1 MEENEELFNFQGQ
14 GNIKV
19 EGRDDIEVNVDFFLT
34 AKYNSKIE
42 ISMIS
47 NNLFDSNLR
56 FLKEAVNNQ
65 LIKCSFTGTLSN
77 KKKIEIPECYI
88 NTFNLSIKQGQSP
101 KTRIVLTPFSEI
113 YIWNSNYDS
122 YNELLEKK
130 AEIKVG
136 LLNFVFGGN
145 KYTKY
150 PNGSVNRDLFSVK
163 INKLE
168 LGFRQI
174 RKYSKVKKILQK
186 EKNIML
192 TSEIEISNSKY
203 NESQELISNLLWL
216 LSYSQKTLISK
227 YYTKLFIENEE
238 KLLILHHDKKY
249 PYSNSSFIDTTH
261 LREDDIEQFIQE
273 TYDTFSSNK
282 NRMKLDNIIDIIC
295 QAELARVLE
304 SRYLLLSSALELCV
318 EVVKQSNKLAVEK
331 DTDVIDNMTKS
342 IKKYVKANKISL
354 EDAQIKNICSKLAFK
369 TLKKKIDS
377 VLKHLNI
384 KHSEA
389 EVKRIKDNRNK
400 IVHEVRFVDYNQPL
414 KDYELIKLLVDKILL
429 KILGYS
435 GKVINY
441 SNKHK
446 VEKIL

>member
-1 MEENEELFNFQGQ
+1 MDENEELFNFQGR

-19 EGRDDIEVNVDFFLT
+19 KGRDDIDVTVDFFLI

-42 ISMIS
+42 ISMIC

-65 LIKCSFTGTLSN
+65 LTKCSFIGTSSN
-77 KKKIEIPECYI
+77 KKKIEIPEFYI
-88 NTFNLSIKQGQSP
+88 NTFNLSMKQGQSP
-101 KTRIVLTPFSEI
+101 KTTIVLTPFSEI
-113 YIWNSNYDS
+113 YIWDSDYDS
-122 YNELLEKK
+122 YKELLKKK

-150 PNGSVNRDLFSVK
+150 PDGSVNRDLFSVR
-163 INKLE
+163 INELD

-174 RKYSKVKKILQK
+174 REYSKVEKILRK

-192 TSEIEISNSKY
+192 TSEIEISDSKY
-203 NESQELISNLLWL
+203 NEFQELISNLMWL

-227 YYTKLFIENEE
+227 YYTKLFLEDDE

-249 PYSNSSFIDTTH
+249 PYSSSSFIDTTH

-273 TYDTFSSNK
+273 TYNIFSSNK
-282 NRMKLDNIIDIIC
+282 TEMKLDNIIDIIC

-318 EVVKQSNKLAVEK
+318 EVVKQSNKLDIEE
-331 DTDVIDNMTKS
+331 DTDVIDNMAKS
-342 IKKYVKANKISL
+342 IKKYLKTNKISIDD
-354 EDAQIKNICSKLAFK
+354 EHIKNICSKLAFK
-369 TLKKKIDS
+369 TLKKKIES
-377 VLKHLNI
+377 VLNHLTFQ
-384 KHSEA
+384 HSQS

-435 GKVINY
+435 GNVINY

-446 VEKIL
+446 IEKIL